1 MLRLETQPLSF
12 KRVTQKKIKPLVTF
26 SIIIFDLF
34 FKNYSKNK
42 YLLNIYCVAVAVL
55 GKRDGSLSKREI
67 HLDLV

>member
-34 FKNYSKNK
+34 FKNYSINK

-55 GKRDGSLSKREI
+55 GKRDGPLSKREI